1 MKKKTSLLNITLSM
15 IKCGLRTRLWTIPAV
30 FASLYIVL
38 WFLRGTALP
47 DGIGNTLSA
56 GVFMLF
62 RGDMPYMIDSG
73 VDFKLPIVWLSA
85 NAFIA
90 FTLRTFPI
98 EISMLHEHKTML
110 GAVSRRRWWMAKFIT
125 MWVLETFEFVLIY
138 TAAILFSAVVSNSLA
153 PGEYF
158 IQILIAPWLTSLAM
172 SSVQVLLNLVTKPI
186 ISLAAVIGYLTASAY
201 YYSPAMIGNY
211 SILLRS
217 DFILSDGIGLP
228 LAVSVTLSVMAVCCI
243 LGLMAVKKIDLL

>member
-38 WFLRGTALP
+38 WFLRGAALP

-62 RGDMPYMIDSG
+62 RGDMPYMIGSG
-73 VDFKLPIVWLSA
+73 GDFKLPIVWLSA

-110 GAVSRRRWWMAKFIT
+110 GSVSKNRWWTAKFIT
-125 MWVLETFEFVLIY
+125 MWVLVSFEFVLIY
-138 TAAILFSAVVSNSLA
+138 TAAILFSGINSNSLA

-158 IQILIAPWLTSLAM
+158 FRDTSCAMAYIAGY
-172 SSVQVLLNLVTKPI
+172 
-186 ISLAAVIGYLTASAY
+186 VIGTN
-201 YYSPAMIGNY
+201 PAELSDKADYKPCGCNRV
-211 SILLRS
+211 SDSFGILLQPHY
-217 DFILSDGIGLP
+217 DW
-228 LAVSVTLSVMAVCCI
+228 
-243 LGLMAVKKIDLL
+243 